1 MLSSIKHRN
10 NKQKYY
16 LLNYLSLLIPDFFY
30 RNNLRKKLNYLSN
43 FDFEYIKNRVN
54 YYNKLN
60 KEIKVNKDDESLN
73 NFKIKN
79 FHRTYF
85 FDTYQYT
92 RFFEKRLKLKMLF
105 GDITYSPDVPSI
117 VKSRPIN
124 ENNQN
129 SILMKLNKIRHF
141 TYTKDSN
148 EFENK
153 INKLIGR
160 SAITEKHKKRID
172 FFKIYFNNQL
182 CDLGAINKNTPHPE
196 WLKNKMSIESH
207 LKYKFIMC
215 VEGVDVA
222 TNLKWVMS
230 SNSIAVMPRPEIES
244 WFMENKL
251 IPEKHYIEIKEDYS
265 DLESKIKYYIKNPEK
280 CKRIIKNANDY
291 VEQFKNKRRED
302 LISLLVL
309 EKYFHFT
316 GQQEKTSFLD
326 Y

>member
-1 MLSSIKHRN
+1 
-10 NKQKYY
+10 
-16 LLNYLSLLIPDFFY
+16 
-30 RNNLRKKLNYLSN
+30 
-43 FDFEYIKNRVN
+43 
-54 YYNKLN
+54 
-60 KEIKVNKDDESLN
+60 
-73 NFKIKN
+73 
-79 FHRTYF
+79 
-85 FDTYQYT
+85 
-92 RFFEKRLKLKMLF
+92 MLF
-105 GDITYSPDVPSI
+105 GDITHSPDVPSI

-129 SILMKLNKIRHF
+129 SILLKLNKIRHF

-148 EFENK
+148 EFDHK

-196 WLKNKMSIESH
+196 WLKNKISIEDH

-230 SNSIAVMPRPEIES
+230 SNSIAVMPRPKIES

-280 CKRIIKNANDY
+280 CKSIIKNANDY
-291 VEQFKNKRRED
+291 VVQFKNKSRED

-316 GQQEKTSFLD
+316 GQQKKTSFLD